1 MGQKFGIFVICLFDK
16 WFVIC
21 YFTYIY
27 SFKVNKCDIL
37 VSCLIFLYTLQSDL
51 LRSIKYKI
59 IHDVVNFKIVGYE
72 KIFITYIFIVGV

>member
-27 SFKVNKCDIL
+27 SFKGK
-37 VSCLIFLYTLQSDL
+37 
-51 LRSIKYKI
+51 
-59 IHDVVNFKIVGYE
+59 
-72 KIFITYIFIVGV
+72 

>member
-1 MGQKFGIFVICLFDK
+1 
-16 WFVIC
+16 
-21 YFTYIY
+21 
-27 SFKVNKCDIL
+27 L